1 MKVMGFNSGAL
12 HLTCEACEEDE
23 EKDSDRLHGTK
34 LGRGTLPVMTS
45 VENLSRRVSAHWN
58 DAALQSMEELL
69 RGNPSIVITAHRS
82 PDGDAVG
89 STLGLYHL
97 LTAMNLRASAVL
109 PDRFAPFLDWMPGSE
124 SITFQS
130 EASEASENLVAEA
143 DVIFCL
149 DYNSLDRAGLL
160 SKSIEKSG
168 AKKIMIDHHREPDS
182 FVDVMVSDPTC
193 GSTCELV
200 CDWALAS
207 GHWGDMSIAAAQCLY
222 TGIVTD
228 TGSFRFPSVSSHTHG
243 VVSALLDLG
252 LNHSEVH
259 ESTFDDQSLSRVQ
272 LQGYAMSERL
282 KIWKDGGVGV
292 VALDLNDLER
302 FNYESGDTEGLVNR
316 ILGIRGIRMAIFM
329 KESEPGKVKMSL
341 RSKGAVDVQ
350 ALAVANFNGG
360 GHMNAAGGVLL
371 GLSLEEA
378 KTKVSSVIDAWVSSK
393 A

>member
-1 MKVMGFNSGAL
+1 
-12 HLTCEACEEDE
+12 
-23 EKDSDRLHGTK
+23 
-34 LGRGTLPVMTS
+34 
-45 VENLSRRVSAHWN
+45 
-58 DAALQSMEELL
+58 
-69 RGNPSIVITAHRS
+69 
-82 PDGDAVG
+82 
-89 STLGLYHL
+89 
-97 LTAMNLRASAVL
+97 
-109 PDRFAPFLDWMPGSE
+109 
-124 SITFQS
+124 
-130 EASEASENLVAEA
+130 
-143 DVIFCL
+143 
-149 DYNSLDRAGLL
+149 
-160 SKSIEKSG
+160 
-168 AKKIMIDHHREPDS
+168 
-182 FVDVMVSDPTC
+182 
-193 GSTCELV
+193 
-200 CDWALAS
+200 
-207 GHWGDMSIAAAQCLY
+207 MSIAAAQCLY

-371 GLSLEEA
+371 GLSLAEA